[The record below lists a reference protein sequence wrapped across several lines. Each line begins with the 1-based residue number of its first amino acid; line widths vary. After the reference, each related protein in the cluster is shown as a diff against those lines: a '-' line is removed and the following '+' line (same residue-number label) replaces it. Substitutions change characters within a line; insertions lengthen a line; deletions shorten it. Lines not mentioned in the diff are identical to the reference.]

1 MEENELEPEDEI
13 MKLIMIQIQR
23 YKKNQLEFFEAID
36 EFIITSNKIIDE

>member
-23 YKKNQLEFFEAID
+23 YKKNQLEFFEAFD
-36 EFIITSNKIIDE
+36 DFFLTSDKIIDE